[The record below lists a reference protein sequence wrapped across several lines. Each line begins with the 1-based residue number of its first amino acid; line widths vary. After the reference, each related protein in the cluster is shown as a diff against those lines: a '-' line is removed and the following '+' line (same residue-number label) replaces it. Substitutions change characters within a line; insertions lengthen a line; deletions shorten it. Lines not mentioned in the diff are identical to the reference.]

1 MYNMDNYTQLNV
13 RIDGHVAVLTL
24 DSPPVNALTRILNDE
39 LTQALDIISETPEIR
54 AVVLTGAGKVF

>member
-24 DSPPVNALTRILNDE
+24 DSPTSTR
-39 LTQALDIISETPEIR
+39 
-54 AVVLTGAGKVF
+54 